1 MHESENLRRHRLS
14 SPGRPLRAGFTL
26 LELMVVMI
34 IISVMASVAVP
45 QMRMS
50 ESRRAQLAAD
60 DVAQKLEMARTKAL
74 STRKRVRLIFDVDGD
89 EVVGRID
96 HDEDGKFTGAAEEVR
111 EFREFGSGELPG
123 DVVFGRGNAKPL
135 VDDGSTEPV
144 TIPDDHMDFNVR
156 GVPTP
161 FGTQGAIYLVHRSD
175 PDAVA
180 AIWVASSGAFRVWR
194 WKDGRWQ

>member
-1 MHESENLRRHRLS
+1 MDHFKNRRRHRAS
-14 SPGRPLRAGFTL
+14 SDGKPFEAGFTL

-60 DVAQKLEMARTKAL
+60 EVAQKLEMARTKAL
-74 STRKRVRLIFDVDGD
+74 STRKRVRLIFDVAND
-89 EVVGRID
+89 EVIGRID
-96 HDEDGKFTGAAEEVR
+96 HDEDGEFTGASEEVQQ
-111 EFREFGSGELPG
+111 FREFGSGELPG
-123 DVVFGRGNAKPL
+123 DVIFGRGNANPL
-135 VDDGSTEPV
+135 VEDGATGAV
-144 TIPDDHMDFNVR
+144 TIPDQQLDFNVR

-161 FGTQGAIYLVHRSD
+161 FGSQGAIYVVHHSD

-194 WKDGRWQ
+194 WRDGGWQ